1 VITAKSVNKAN
12 EEIDGL
18 TDEQLDQAIDRLFG
32 DQPEVLGFLEGYGL
46 GDGEIQELAILL
58 TYFVFKASEAENPGK
73 AATVKREDFESVF
86 DEATAW
92 MAELERPE
100 AIDYPPPESE
110 PFLFGYIIKNL
121 NEHLTTPREDGTP
134 YTGYDQRVILMAI
147 KMVVLALERAARRRS
162 AEDSS

>member
-1 VITAKSVNKAN
+1 MITAKSVNKAN
-12 EEIDGL
+12 EEIDRL

-32 DQPEVLGFLEGYGL
+32 DQPEVLSFLEGYGL
-46 GDGEIQELAILL
+46 GDGEIQELATLL

-100 AIDYPPPESE
+100 AIDHPPPESE
-110 PFLFGYIIKNL
+110 PLLSCCGCRINRQARIGVSEAFPHGSSFGQENLFQSCATS
-121 NEHLTTPREDGTP
+121 ETPSGAP
-134 YTGYDQRVILMAI
+134 
-147 KMVVLALERAARRRS
+147 S
-162 AEDSS
+162 N